1 MQTKEDRV
9 TPSLFSLQISDSITR
24 ISKRLKINVAF
35 DSVYFYKLVTVWD
48 YGRY

>member
-9 TPSLFSLQISDSITR
+9 TPSLFSLQISDST
-24 ISKRLKINVAF
+24 KGLKINGAF